1 MTEAVVIFLLVLGVH
16 SLRLRYRLN
25 PFYALLGGITAIM
38 SWVTDTGIQVEA
50 FGISFL
56 VGSTVFYTALIL
68 GVFVLYA
75 FDGPRSAR
83 IAIVTIA
90 GVSIVAPVIVAV
102 LRLQLD
108 LLGYV
113 PAEFF
118 PSPDLRINTASVLTT
133 ISDFIFL
140 GIAWEFL
147 DGNKHRVPIWA
158 RAFLTLLGVMW
169 FDSLLFNTGAFLGTP
184 GYVDILRGSLL
195 NRLILSVFT
204 FPFLYGYLT
213 WQNKKVGIV
222 LEHRP
227 VLAFLKEMA
236 EGNGD
241 LDIVKREIARRQ
253 QTEEA
258 LRKLEVQYETL
269 FREMMNG
276 FAVHEVILDA
286 AGKAVDY
293 RFLAVNPAFEQ
304 MTGLKAKDII
314 GKRSIE
320 VLPKIEPF
328 WVEAYGK
335 VALTGKAKSF
345 ENYSAELNKYFLV
358 TAFQPAPN
366 QLASVFTDI
375 TERKEVEKALNEVKM
390 LSGLLPICASCKQI
404 RNDTGYWQSVESYIS
419 SHSQAEFTHGLCP
432 DCIKKLYPDI
442 ADDLLKP

>member
-1 MTEAVVIFLLVLGVH
+1 M
-16 SLRLRYRLN
+16 
-25 PFYALLGGITAIM
+25 
-38 SWVTDTGIQVEA
+38 
-50 FGISFL
+50 
-56 VGSTVFYTALIL
+56 
-68 GVFVLYA
+68 
-75 FDGPRSAR
+75 
-83 IAIVTIA
+83 
-90 GVSIVAPVIVAV
+90 
-102 LRLQLD
+102 
-108 LLGYV
+108 
-113 PAEFF
+113 
-118 PSPDLRINTASVLTT
+118 
-133 ISDFIFL
+133 
-140 GIAWEFL
+140 
-147 DGNKHRVPIWA
+147 
-158 RAFLTLLGVMW
+158 
-169 FDSLLFNTGAFLGTP
+169 
-184 GYVDILRGSLL
+184 
-195 NRLILSVFT
+195 
-204 FPFLYGYLT
+204 
-213 WQNKKVGIV
+213 
-222 LEHRP
+222 
-227 VLAFLKEMA
+227 
-236 EGNGD
+236 
-241 LDIVKREIARRQ
+241 
-253 QTEEA
+253 
-258 LRKLEVQYETL
+258 
-269 FREMMNG
+269 
-276 FAVHEVILDA
+276 
-286 AGKAVDY
+286 DY